1 MVSAMLIWLTL
12 LPTGA
17 WATSAPESSSL
28 LEQQLGAK
36 VHAFA
41 RLASQESF
49 DSLRLR
55 IAAEPTILA
64 FITWDDRVGRVFPP
78 KGQIHHSSDTV
89 VINDEQRLRSLL
101 SGANPSAWERR
112 DSSEQQLLYCHTG
125 MLDACAVV
133 DAKALALDLGMEP
146 TELIGIIFRQ
156 PGELSGGQPGGQPWP
171 LSLLAALIALGGG
184 CILYLKHQRAPA
196 TATSSNIA
204 SSSTTASGAGE
215 FTRPAQ
221 RATADQT
228 QVPVEPEYMM
238 ADMRVKPRQQLVER
252 GGVTSQVSERD
263 LKLLGHFALHPNEV
277 ISKDELYNVG
287 WGRDFVAS
295 SRALEQHMIN
305 LRKKIDPNRNLPVII
320 ETVHGQGY
328 RFPSRA

>member
-1 MVSAMLIWLTL
+1 M
-12 LPTGA
+12 
-17 WATSAPESSSL
+17 

-49 DSLRLR
+49 DSLRLQ

-64 FITWDDRVGRVFPP
+64 FITWDDQARRVFPP

-112 DSSEQQLLYCHTG
+112 DSSEQQLLYCHAG
-125 MLDACAVV
+125 MRDACAVV

-146 TELIGIIFRQ
+146 TELIGIIFGQ
-156 PGELSGGQPGGQPWP
+156 PGELSGGQPWP

-196 TATSSNIA
+196 KATSSNIA

-215 FTRPAQ
+215 LTRTAQ
-221 RATADQT
+221 HATADQT
-228 QVPVEPEYMM
+228 PAPVEPEYVM

-252 GGVTSQVSERD
+252 GGVTSQVNERD
-263 LKLLGHFALHPNEV
+263 LKLLAYFALHPNEV